1 MSKNNKITITT
12 LILVL
17 ILLGGYFG
25 RLFYF
30 DVVEPKIIA
39 KENNIDL
46 LNIWHGQYYKI
57 IEGTEK
63 NTQKGCFLIFVK
75 NEQNPYFIYADYGT
89 LKDEAVS
96 FIENKGYMVEN
107 IRLSLKPSFLR
118 TNNKKNIESYLLWN
132 VYYDEKNAGYF
143 VVEFISN
150 K

>member
-1 MSKNNKITITT
+1 MSKNNKITVTT

-17 ILLGGYFG
+17 IFLGGYLG
-25 RLFYF
+25 RLYYF

-57 IEGTEK
+57 IEGKEK
-63 NTQKGCFLIFVK
+63 STQKECFLIFIK
-75 NEQNPYFIYADYGT
+75 NEETPHFIYADYGI

-96 FIENKGYMVEN
+96 FIENKGYTVVN
-107 IRLSLKPSFLR
+107 IRLSLKSDFLHV
-118 TNNKKNIESYLLWN
+118 NNKENIKPYLVWN

-143 VVEFISN
+143 EVEFISN